1 MQVIA
6 SYMADGDHAGLIACC
21 RRLGTASRGGDPN
34 LWTDVLTYFG
44 EKGGPDCEKEV
55 GGTYSARL
63 EAFSAAMFSLGSCR

>member
-1 MQVIA
+1 MTYFPTVQVIA

-55 GGTYSARL
+55 RP
-63 EAFSAAMFSLGSCR
+63 SLAGNCTCL